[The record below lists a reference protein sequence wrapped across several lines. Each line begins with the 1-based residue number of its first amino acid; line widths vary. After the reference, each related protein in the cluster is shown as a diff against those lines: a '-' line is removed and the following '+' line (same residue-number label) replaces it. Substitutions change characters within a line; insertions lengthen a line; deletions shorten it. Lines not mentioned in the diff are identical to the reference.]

1 MVSVCM
7 NSIQLS
13 KLSVY
18 STTEVKEMSDVH
30 KVAVDIVNA
39 YVDLNPKRKFSYRI
53 LLPRKG
59 DSSNSLARKLGL
71 AMQGEILLT
80 MKKHRLKPSIKE
92 IRYLHDDA
100 HYGWLLMDLDLM
112 DDVIKG

>member
-1 MVSVCM
+1 M
-7 NSIQLS
+7 NSILLS

-30 KVAVDIVNA
+30 KVAVDIVYA

-71 AMQGEILLT
+71 AVQGEILLT
-80 MKKHRLKPSIKE
+80 MKKHRLKPSLKE

-100 HYGWLLMDLDLM
+100 HYGWLLMDADFM
-112 DDVIKG
+112 DDVIKD

>member
-1 MVSVCM
+1 MVSVYM
-7 NSIQLS
+7 NSILLS

-30 KVAVDIVNA
+30 KLAVDIVDA
-39 YVDLNPKRKFSYRI
+39 YVELNPKRKFSYRI
-53 LLPRKG
+53 LLPRSG
-59 DSSNSLARKLGL
+59 DSNSLARKLGL
-71 AMQGEILLT
+71 AVQGEILLT

-92 IRYLHDDA
+92 IRYLHDEA
-100 HYGWLLMDLDLM
+100 HYGWLLMDPDFM